1 MSTHNVRLSHP
12 SRALMIGLG
21 LALSA
26 GAANAQ
32 SRPLNDDFED
42 AQPMRATNGSYLT
55 TGYWYGNTNAA
66 SDQDDE
72 PTHAGNYGGKSVW
85 FYWVAPYSGVAT
97 FTTAGSRFDTL
108 LAAYRGTTIAN
119 LTRVVANDDVSQSD
133 GTSAIR
139 FNAVAGSGYFL
150 AVDGFNEGGDEDDE
164 DDPDF
169 EADPQ
174 DAESGAYRLNVS
186 LSGSGGT
193 GGTGSTRPANDLFS
207 RPLNLGSVT
216 QRTIRGSNVNAT
228 RENNEPAHAGRVGGR
243 SVWFA
248 WTAPYTGYVQ
258 LSTAGSNFQPTI
270 AAYYGP
276 NVSALRVYG
285 SGIGNA
291 RFYAVRGYTYRIALD
306 GVNGASGTYQLNLL
320 QDSASTFNAREAVA
334 PPSIVR
340 TRASVSAKRPVF
352 VD

>member
-1 MSTHNVRLSHP
+1 MSTNNGRVCARALGGA

-21 LALSA
+21 LAITAS
-26 GAANAQ
+26 AANAQ
-32 SRPLNDDFED
+32 SRPSNDDFED
-42 AQPMRATNGSYLT
+42 AQPFRATNGSYLSS
-55 TGYWYGNTNAA
+55 GYWYGNTNAA
-66 SDQDDE
+66 TDQDDE

-85 FYWVAPYSGVAT
+85 FYWVAPSSGTVT

-108 LAAYRGTTIAN
+108 LAAYRGTTLAN
-119 LTRVVANDDVSQSD
+119 LVRVASNDDVSQRD

-139 FNAVAGSGYFL
+139 FNAVAGAGYFL
-150 AVDGFNEGGDEDDE
+150 AIDGFNDTGDEDE

-169 EADPQ
+169 EADPRN
-174 DAESGAYRLNVS
+174 AESGYYRLNVS
-186 LSGSGGT
+186 LSNSGGSG
-193 GGTGSTRPANDLFS
+193 SVRPANDFFS
-207 RPLNLGSVT
+207 NPLNLGAVT

-248 WTAPYTGYVQ
+248 WTAPYTGYVR
-258 LSTAGSNFQPTI
+258 LSTGGSNFQPTV

-276 NVSALRVYG
+276 SLAALRVYG
-285 SGIGNA
+285 SGIGGA

-306 GVNGASGTYQLNLL
+306 GLNRASGTYVLNLV
-320 QDSASTFNAREAVA
+320 QESNSIYNDREAA

-340 TRASVSAKRPVF
+340 ASTYTSAKQRVF
-352 VD
+352 AN